1 MKEYIVY
8 KCKICGKHTILL
20 GEEVTHSENESKY
33 ITCGHDGRHKR
44 LIVTGAYDSIKEV
57 MDNHVY
63 VKEGRRMRQI
73 K

>member
-8 KCKICGKHTILL
+8 KCKKCGKHTILL

-44 LIVTGAYDSIKEV
+44 LIVTGAYDSIKEC
-57 MDNHVY
+57 MQHSSY
-63 VKEGRRMRQI
+63 KRGKGSIKQI